1 MNKQVANITF
11 WSIAKSDMDWDIT
24 RLSRELLDTVS
35 HCNAMEAKVLHSLM
49 FPHLIAI
56 RDLVEKFDE
65 QIEKREEAERQA
77 ELAVREEVLLETVDG
92 EKLRFNAPYGFEVTP
107 QRTIYS
113 YDLCDLQLDQGKI
126 IAAKAYTMGRNSPLT
141 PEELDKCNSLLVR
154 M

>member
-35 HCNAMEAKVLHSLM
+35 HCNAMEAKELHSLM

-65 QIEKREEAERQA
+65 QIEKREQAEHQA
-77 ELAVREEVLLETVDG
+77 ELAQREEVTLETVDG
-92 EKLRFNAPYGFEVTP
+92 EKLKFNAPYGFECSP

-113 YDLCDLQLDQGKI
+113 YDLYDLDIEDGKI
-126 IAAKAYTMGRNSPLT
+126 IAAKAYTMGSYSSLT